1 MKSPCKAAL
10 EFIKYKLQGRIN
22 VVELKDESMD
32 EDELNSNRRTKDE
45 ANSEV
50 MGGGRGRGTN

>member
-1 MKSPCKAAL
+1 MAESKD
-10 EFIKYKLQGRIN
+10 RIN

-45 ANSEV
+45 TNSELID
-50 MGGGRGRGTN
+50 GGRGRGTNLIQFVLT